1 MKHSVKITIILLLT
15 FLITQFIG
23 LSVVYNYID
32 FENNEFKELP
42 IGERPE
48 FEQET
53 SYLPVIVAII
63 IGTIFMLVLIKFK
76 LIWVW
81 KIWFLMALI
90 ISLWISFSAF
100 ISSMVAI
107 VLAVIFGVWR
117 IFKNNVYVQNL
128 TELFVY
134 GGLAAI
140 FVPIFSVFSVSVLLI
155 VISIYDMYA
164 VWKSKHMITLA
175 KAQTKAGVFAGLM
188 IPYSIKKVKVAKGG
202 KKKSVRVKSKVSK
215 VASKVSSKVSKK
227 VSGVRTA
234 ILGGG
239 DLGFPLI
246 FAGVVLKE
254 MGLAV
259 SLVIPFFA
267 MAGLG
272 YLFYIAN
279 EKKYYPA
286 MPFIAIGCFA
296 GLGVVWFFRL
306 V

>member
-267 MAGLG
+267 MAGLCN
-272 YLFYIAN
+272 LFILQM
-279 EKKYYPA
+279 KKNITQP
-286 MPFIAIGCFA
+286 CRSS
-296 GLGVVWFFRL
+296 RL
-306 V
+306 DVLQDWA